1 MLRTS
6 ARSPRRRGIL
16 GIPDPS
22 SMASR
27 VFGRQPAARQARG
40 LAQRRQRLGE
50 DARDERAAVAPV
62 RRAGDVE
69 DGGLAPDRCEVDL
82 AVPEHSADVVVAE
95 GHEVVARGGDEGLP
109 SAAVRRGDEEE
120 LARRV
125 SRRQV
130 RGELLQRL
138 HGALPVA
145 GFQEREHGR
154 EVPRAV
160 GDPLVRY
167 REQAEAGQQVA
178 AGVREE
184 PLARG
189 EGVGHDGG

>member
-1 MLRTS
+1 M
-6 ARSPRRRGIL
+6 
-16 GIPDPS
+16 GIPDPLVDGEQGL
-22 SMASR
+22 R
-27 VFGRQPAARQARG
+27 RQPAAGQARG
-40 LAQRRQRLGE
+40 LAQRRQRLRE

-69 DGGLAPDRCEVDL
+69 DGRPAPDRCEVDL
-82 AVPEHSADVVVAE
+82 AAPEHAADVVVAE

-109 SAAVRRGDEEE
+109 AAAVRRGDEEE

-145 GFQEREHGR
+145 GLQEREHGR
-154 EVPRAV
+154 
-160 GDPLVRY
+160 
-167 REQAEAGQQVA
+167 
-178 AGVREE
+178 
-184 PLARG
+184 
-189 EGVGHDGG
+189 

>member
-1 MLRTS
+1 MGVLEHEDDVQPDAADLREI
-6 ARSPRRRGIL
+6 AEEAGDL
-16 GIPDPS
+16 GDPGPL
-22 SMASR
+22 
-27 VFGRQPAARQARG
+27 VDGEQGLGRQLAAGQARG

-50 DARDERAAVAPV
+50 DARDERAAVPSV

-145 GFQEREHGR
+145 GFQEREHG
-154 EVPRAV
+154 
-160 GDPLVRY
+160 
-167 REQAEAGQQVA
+167 
-178 AGVREE
+178 
-184 PLARG
+184 
-189 EGVGHDGG
+189 